1 MSKNKLKFSF
11 EFFPPKN
18 KDAEESFW
26 KNFKKLETF
35 NPNFVSVTFGAGG
48 GERDKTDRFEEKLM
62 KNHALLWQAT

>member
-26 KNFKKLETF
+26 KNFKKLEIF

-48 GERDKTDRFEEKLM
+48 GEKNKTDAFVEKLM
-62 KNHALLWQAT
+62 KKQELL

>member
-26 KNFKKLETF
+26 KNFKKLEIF

-48 GERDKTDRFEEKLM
+48 GE
-62 KNHALLWQAT
+62 KNKPMLL

>member
-1 MSKNKLKFSF
+1 MSKNNLQFSF

-18 KDAEESFW
+18 KNAEESFW

-48 GERDKTDRFEEKLM
+48 GEKIKPMVL
-62 KNHALLWQAT
+62 